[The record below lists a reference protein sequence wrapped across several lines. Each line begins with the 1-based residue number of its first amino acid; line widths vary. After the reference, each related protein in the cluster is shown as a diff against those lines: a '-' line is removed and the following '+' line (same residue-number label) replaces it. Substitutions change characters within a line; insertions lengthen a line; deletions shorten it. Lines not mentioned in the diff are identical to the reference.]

1 MSRKIGKLSV
11 SSIGL
16 GCMGMSEFYGKTD
29 EKQAIETI
37 RYALDNGVNLL
48 DTADIYGYGDNERL
62 LAKALKGRSRN
73 QAVIATKCGI
83 VRDPNDPMVR
93 GLNGSPEYIR
103 QSVEASL
110 TRLESDYIDLFY
122 LHRVDPNVPIEDSV
136 GAMSQLVAQGKIR
149 EIGLSE
155 ASADTL
161 RRANAIHPLAAVQT
175 EYSMVS
181 RDVESNNV
189 IAACD
194 QLGISF
200 VAYSPLC
207 RSLLTEAM
215 TNTNA
220 FAKDDFRQFLPR
232 FNADNLQANQ
242 HAITAI
248 NQFAEDKKC
257 SLAQLSLA
265 WLLARG
271 DNIVPI
277 PGTKRIAYLQQN
289 IAAMQIQLSPSEM
302 KEIDQLLSM
311 TVITGERYPT
321 EIIQF
326 HNLEG

>member
-37 RYALDNGVNLL
+37 HYALDNGVNLL

-62 LAKALKGRSRN
+62 LAKALIGRPRN

-103 QSVEASL
+103 QSVEDSL
-110 TRLESDYIDLFY
+110 SRLGTDYIDLFY

-181 RDVESNNV
+181 RDVENNKV
-189 IAACD
+189 LAACD
-194 QLGISF
+194 QLGVSF

-207 RSLLTEAM
+207 RSLLTEVMA
-215 TNTNA
+215 NTNA

-232 FNADNLQANQ
+232 FNEDNLQANQ
-242 HAITAI
+242 HAIAAI
-248 NQFAEDKKC
+248 NQFAEDKQC

-289 IAAMQIQLSPSEM
+289 IAAMQIQLSANEM
-302 KEIDQLLSM
+302 QAIDRLLSM
-311 TVITGERYPT
+311 TVITGERYPA

>member
-1 MSRKIGKLSV
+1 MSRRIGKLSV

-16 GCMGMSEFYGKTD
+16 GCMGMSEFYGQTD
-29 EKQAIETI
+29 EKQAITTI

-62 LAKALKGRSRN
+62 IAKALLGRARDK
-73 QAVIATKCGI
+73 VILATKCGI
-83 VRDPNDPMVR
+83 VRDPSDPMVR

-103 QSVEASL
+103 QSVENSL
-110 TRLESDYIDLFY
+110 RRLDTDYIDLFY
-122 LHRVDPNVPIEDSV
+122 LHRVDPNVAIEDSV
-136 GAMSQLVAQGKIR
+136 NAMSQLVAQGKIR

-155 ASADTL
+155 ASAETL
-161 RRANAIHPLAAVQT
+161 RRANAVHSLAAVQT

-181 RDVESNNV
+181 RDVENNDV
-189 IAACD
+189 LTVCD

-207 RSLLTEAM
+207 RSLLTDAISSA
-215 TNTNA
+215 TIATKN
-220 FAKDDFRQFLPR
+220 DFRQFLPR
-232 FNADNLQANQ
+232 FNADNLEANQ
-242 HAITAI
+242 RAIASI
-248 NQFAEDKKC
+248 EQFAEGKQC

-277 PGTKRIAYLQQN
+277 PGTKRTEYLKQN
-289 IAAMQIQLSPSEM
+289 IAAMQIQLSVNEM
-302 KEIDQLLSM
+302 QQLEQLLQAV
-311 TVITGERYPT
+311 VINGARYPE
-321 EIIQF
+321 EIIEF